1 MLRKTIVSLLAVL
14 VLAGCGQKEYTM
26 QDGLYVPQEIKD
38 GQVDVPYM
46 IVEGDHFTVVQN
58 MAVSYQPSGTMQ
70 KNGNA
75 VTMETEF
82 MDQKCRWVFELT
94 GNDSLKYIAKDSSLP
109 GSSEEWK
116 DGTIFV
122 LTDISD

>member
-70 KNGNA
+70 KNGNE

-82 MDQKCRWVFELT
+82 MDQECRWVFELT
-94 GNDSLKYIAKDSSLP
+94 ENDRLRYIAKDSSLP
-109 GSSEEWK
+109 ENSEEWK
-116 DGTIFV
+116 DGTVFV
-122 LTDISD
+122 FTDISD